1 MEIGKSRITVQRIKG
16 ESKENQRNR
25 FLIPVAINN
34 ECVAFSIIE
43 IEKLCKESTEFKAE
57 QAYVRNQNPVPMIP
71 IFEKTNKTA
80 AVFFCTVF

>member
-16 ESKENQRNR
+16 ENQRDR

-43 IEKLCKESTEFKAE
+43 MEKLCKENTECKAE
-57 QAYVRNQNPVPMIP
+57 QAYARNQNPVPMILG
-71 IFEKTNKTA
+71 
-80 AVFFCTVF
+80 